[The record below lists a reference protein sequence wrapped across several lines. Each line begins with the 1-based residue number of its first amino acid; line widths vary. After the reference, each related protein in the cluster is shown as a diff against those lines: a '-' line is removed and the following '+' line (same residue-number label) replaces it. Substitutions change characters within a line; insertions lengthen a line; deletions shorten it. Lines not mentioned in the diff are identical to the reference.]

1 MRLNPIWPAVLG
13 VAILLGGCAME
24 TSGRTGSSRPPEART
39 ISGAAVALDGDTV
52 EVAGR
57 LVDLWGVDAPNLDNS
72 DGWHARVA
80 LDELIGR
87 NGTLACTIK
96 DTSGRRDEAV
106 CTNSRAGDVGRAM
119 LIGGWA
125 VVARNDIS
133 DSGADSA
140 LASAYAEAE
149 ARARRQRAGLWAALP
164 RR

>member
-1 MRLNPIWPAVLG
+1 
-13 VAILLGGCAME
+13 ME
-24 TSGRTGSSRPPEART
+24 FDGDTGSAGTAAPRT
-39 ISGAAVALDGDTV
+39 VSGSAVALDGDTV
-52 EVAGR
+52 KVAGR
-57 LVDLWGVDAPNLDNS
+57 LVDLWGIDAPNLDNS
-72 DGWHARVA
+72 DGWHARAA
-80 LDELIGR
+80 LDDLIGR

-125 VVARNDIS
+125 VVARNDFS
-133 DSGADSA
+133 DDGANGA

-149 ARARRQRAGLWAALP
+149 ARARRQRDGLWAALP